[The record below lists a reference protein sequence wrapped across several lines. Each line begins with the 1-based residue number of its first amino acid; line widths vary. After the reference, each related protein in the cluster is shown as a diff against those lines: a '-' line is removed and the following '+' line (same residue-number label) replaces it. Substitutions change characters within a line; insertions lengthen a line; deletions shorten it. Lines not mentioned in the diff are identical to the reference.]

1 MHNSNVNR
9 EESDK
14 RPMFYKYDANL
25 IHSTDTLIKTS
36 IFINKAEHLYFII
49 KSNLI
54 AAAIF
59 IVL

>member
-1 MHNSNVNR
+1 M
-9 EESDK
+9 EKKSDK

-25 IHSTDTLIKTS
+25 IHSSDTLIKTS